1 MDRYVI
7 VFWGFLKELLL
18 STFGLGTFKNRIKI
32 KQVVYLLVC
41 IIKATLSKYK
51 MVIDLNN
58 GYNEIVNPAC
68 RLLLC

>member
-1 MDRYVI
+1 M
-7 VFWGFLKELLL
+7 